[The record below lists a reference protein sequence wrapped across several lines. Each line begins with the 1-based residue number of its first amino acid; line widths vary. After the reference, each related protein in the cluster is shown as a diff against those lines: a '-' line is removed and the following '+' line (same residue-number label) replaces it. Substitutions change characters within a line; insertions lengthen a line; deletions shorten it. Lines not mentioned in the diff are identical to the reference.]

1 MSDCRK
7 GTLADKGLW
16 KIMAGFPDLHFDN
29 SRRNSSIANFREI
42 SLENTLQTPLPCNN
56 NKK

>member
-1 MSDCRK
+1 
-7 GTLADKGLW
+7 
-16 KIMAGFPDLHFDN
+16 MAGFPDLHFDN
-29 SRRNSSIANFREI
+29 SWRNSSIANFREI